1 MVSIFGHF
9 VSIGTIFIALVEL
22 LLFVAAFATGN
33 WLRLRESSVDVG
45 AHVLSPALIFP
56 LLMILTL
63 AAVGHYQAADR
74 ESRSTMVS
82 KIAIAWLLGVILS
95 SLVFYSVPST
105 YVGRGVLLIS
115 SAVGFGLIVL
125 IRLLF
130 GSFLNASIMR
140 RRVLVLGTGERAQ
153 MVDAAVARAGS
164 AVSIVGFLPLNST
177 ETMVDRNRI
186 LPAHMTVRQAMRGLG
201 VTEIVVALNE
211 RRGGGLPVNDLLKC
225 KLRGVRVTDFSS
237 FFERER
243 GQVLLDMLS
252 ASWLIFGEGFKRDF
266 FKAALKRVFDILVA
280 SLILVLTLPLLC
292 AVFLLIKLE
301 SPGPVFYSQ
310 VRVGR
315 GGRNFTIY
323 KLRSMRADAE
333 KAGVPQWAK
342 SNDDRI
348 TRVGRFIR
356 LTRIDELPQLVN
368 VLKGDMSVVGPRPE
382 RPYFVKMLTEEIPLY
397 NARHSV
403 KPGLTGWAQ
412 VRYPYGSSIGDA
424 KEKLQYDLYYVK
436 NHSIFLDLLILLETV
451 QVVLWA
457 RGAR

>member
-9 VSIGTIFIALVEL
+9 VSVGTLVVALVEL
-22 LLFVAAFATGN
+22 LLFVVAFATGI
-33 WLRLRESSVDVG
+33 WLRFGGIDVG
-45 AHVLSPALIFP
+45 LNSLLVSPALIFP
-56 LLMILTL
+56 LLMVLTL
-63 AAVGHYQAADR
+63 AAVGHYQPADR
-74 ESRSTMVS
+74 ENPSTMIS
-82 KIAIAWLLGVILS
+82 KVAIAWLLGVILS
-95 SLVFYSVPST
+95 SLVFYSIPAT

-115 SAVGFGLIVL
+115 SAVGFSLIVVL
-125 IRLLF
+125 RLLF
-130 GSFLNASIMR
+130 GPMLNASIMK
-140 RRVLVLGTGERAQ
+140 RRVLVLGSGERAQ
-153 MVDAAVARAGS
+153 MVDQAVSRAGS
-164 AVSIVGFLPLNST
+164 AVTIVGFLPLNST
-177 ETMVDRNRI
+177 ESLVDTKRV
-186 LPAHMTVRQAMRGLG
+186 LPAHMTVRQAVRGLG
-201 VTEIVVALNE
+201 VTEVVVALNE

-252 ASWLIFGEGFKRDF
+252 ASWLIFGEGFRRDVF
-266 FKAALKRVFDILVA
+266 NAALKRIFDICVA
-280 SLILVLTLPLLC
+280 TLILLITLPVVA
-292 AVFLLIKLE
+292 AVILLIKLE
-301 SPGPVFYSQ
+301 SPGPAFYSQ

-323 KLRSMRADAE
+323 KLRSMRPDAE
-333 KAGVPQWAK
+333 KGGVPQWAK

-412 VRYPYGSSIGDA
+412 VRYPYGSSIQDA